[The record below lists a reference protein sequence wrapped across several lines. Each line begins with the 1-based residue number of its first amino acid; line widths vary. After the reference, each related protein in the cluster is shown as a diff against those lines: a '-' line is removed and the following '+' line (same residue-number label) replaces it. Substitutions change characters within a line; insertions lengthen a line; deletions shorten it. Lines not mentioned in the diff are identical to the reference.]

1 MKRVAIRRL
10 ATQPIP
16 SESKSIQG
24 INPAYKKGMIMKSLI
39 LVLGLLSVSFTGCAS
54 RKAWYEK
61 GLKEGTAQLEAAKAE
76 SYQKG
81 YKEGFQDGV
90 RSSSNNNNNIIVVP
104 KGVN

>member
-1 MKRVAIRRL
+1 
-10 ATQPIP
+10 
-16 SESKSIQG
+16 
-24 INPAYKKGMIMKSLI
+24 MIMKSLI